1 MNDPLQG
8 FRILSPGLFERLT
21 QSFLKFGF
29 SHYSFMME
37 AVIIDN
43 GLRHERVKEICS
55 KVTIIP

>member
-29 SHYSFMME
+29 SHYSFMTE

-43 GLRHERVKEICS
+43 GLRHERV
-55 KVTIIP
+55 